1 MSQQALLRRVATALD
16 DAGIPYMVTGS
27 LASSLQGEPRATHDI
42 DLVVAVSASDVPRLV
57 ASLAGPDLYLDAV
70 AVAEAVRQRAMFN
83 LIQPAS
89 GDKVDF
95 WLLKDE
101 PYDGA
106 RFGRRI
112 TVDALGMRFAVSA
125 PEDTI
130 LMKLRW
136 ARRSGGS
143 EKQVADALGVYEVQ
157 ARVLDR
163 TYLKAWA
170 GRLGVSDLLA
180 ELEDRAE
187 PLEG

>member
-1 MSQQALLRRVATALD
+1 
-16 DAGIPYMVTGS
+16 MVTGS
-27 LASSLQGEPRATHDI
+27 LASSLQGELRATHAI
-42 DLVVAVSASDVPRLV
+42 DLVVAVSENDVPSLV
-57 ASLAGPDLYLDAV
+57 ASLAGPDLYLDGI
-70 AVAEAVRQRAMFN
+70 AVAEAVRQRGMFN

-95 WLLKDE
+95 WLLKDD
-101 PYDGA
+101 PYDGE

-112 TVDALGMRFAVSA
+112 TVDALGMRLAVSA

-130 LMKLRW
+130 LMKLHW

-163 TYLKAWA
+163 AYLQAWA
-170 GRLGVSDLLA
+170 RWLGVSNLLA
-180 ELEDRAE
+180 EIEARAE